1 MIPAMLIPASFRRAA
16 CCALVFAPITAAADP
31 WVKLHEL
38 GDPPRYMRREADA
51 GSLVRQGP
59 WALFRERMVIV
70 DGRKVR
76 PYTGAY
82 DFAINCLTGARDT
95 VLYHREAPEPGEAR
109 VVTRTLEEAERHQP
123 PSTRLSLL
131 HPRPDLDAA
140 QVKFACACP
149 AALKAPPPS
158 DALVQ
163 LAYDSLFEPAR
174 RTTEYRLRY
183 LEAESPSAATR
194 IAQRLKNGEPF
205 AKLADA
211 ESINRQFPGGD
222 LGFHA
227 EHEWPVADGRVFRSL
242 QPGRYTET
250 PLKNGV
256 LYQLEEVRVLP
267 APPLAQV
274 REQVAEFVKRAT
286 TCGWPW
292 RH

>member
-1 MIPAMLIPASFRRAA
+1 MLIASSFRRVA
-16 CCALVFAPITAAADP
+16 CLVLALAPTIAAADP
-31 WVKLHEL
+31 WVTLHEL

-51 GSLVRQGP
+51 GSLVRRGP

-70 DGRKVR
+70 DGRKVL
-76 PYTGAY
+76 PYTGVV
-82 DFAINCLTGARDT
+82 DFAINCLTGARGT
-95 VLYHREAPEPGEAR
+95 TRYSRQAPAPGEAR
-109 VVTRTLEEAERHQP
+109 VVVQTLEEVERHQY

-140 QVKFACACP
+140 QIEFACACP

-183 LEAESPSAATR
+183 LQAESPAAAQR
-194 IAQRLKNGEPF
+194 LAQRLKNGEPF

-211 ESINRQFPGGD
+211 ESIDRQFPGGD
-222 LGFHA
+222 MGFHP
-227 EHEWPVADGRVFRSL
+227 EHDWPLADGRVFRSL
-242 QPGRYTET
+242 RPGRYTEA
-250 PLKNGV
+250 PVKDDV
-256 LYQLEEVRVLP
+256 LYQLEEVRVQP

-274 REQVAEFVKRAT
+274 REQVAEFVKRADA
-286 TCGWPW
+286 CDWPW
-292 RH
+292 HR